1 MFILNS
7 VLISFF
13 LTSFY
18 ILPFDSFI
26 TNLNS
31 NHGLEFLAQ
40 HEVEIHENEMNINM
54 TAYIVGHAGAMFDR
68 FDDTQRVASEIASFM
83 EREYNGSN
91 WQVIIGNKQLSF
103 KIAHLVGSYIRFS
116 FKEHMLI
123 AFRLVSK

>member
-1 MFILNS
+1 
-7 VLISFF
+7 
-13 LTSFY
+13 
-18 ILPFDSFI
+18 
-26 TNLNS
+26 LNS

-54 TAYIVGHAGAMFDR
+54 TAYIVGHARAMFDR

-116 FKEHMLI
+116 FKELMLI